1 MNGRPYTAKQ
11 ESTVLTLKA
20 YAKVNLVLEVMGRRG
35 DGYHEVAGIMQ
46 AVALH
51 DILTFEA
58 ADDTV
63 FSCSAPGLQTGD
75 NLVWRAVRAL
85 RGATGETAG
94 ARITLEKK
102 IPPAAGLGGGS
113 SDAAAVLKGLNSLW
127 GLGLSAEKLAGIAA
141 GIGSDVPFFI
151 YGGTCLAQGRGE
163 RITLLPDIQR
173 AWFVLLKP
181 DVAVPVNKT
190 AALYGMLRPVHY
202 SGGGLASGAAGR
214 LKKGETGISVLY
226 NTFDK
231 VAAAA
236 YDGLECYREAFA
248 AAGAGDIHLAGSG
261 PMLFNMFG
269 SREDALAVQAK
280 LSLANRCLTMVV
292 ESVAGDEAGER

>member
-1 MNGRPYTAKQ
+1 M
-11 ESTVLTLKA
+11 LTLKA

-46 AVALH
+46 TIGLH
-51 DILTFEA
+51 DILTFQA
-58 ADDTV
+58 ADDIS

-75 NLVWRAVRAL
+75 NLVYRAIRAL
-85 RGATGETAG
+85 REATGETAG
-94 ARITLEKK
+94 AGITLEKK
-102 IPPAAGLGGGS
+102 IPVAAGLGGGS

-127 GLGLSAEKLAGIAA
+127 GLGLSAAKLAEIAA

-151 YGGTCLAQGRGE
+151 YGGACLAQGRGE
-163 RITLLPDIQR
+163 KITPLPDIQR

-190 AALYGMLRPVHY
+190 AALYGMLKPGHY
-202 SGGGLASGAAGR
+202 SGGGLASGAAER

-236 YDGLECYREAFA
+236 YDGLERYREAFA

-261 PMLFNMFG
+261 PMLFSMSG

-280 LSLANRCLTMVV
+280 LSLTNRCLTMVAEGV
-292 ESVAGDEAGER
+292 VRDEAGH